1 MSSHDLDVQRAVD
14 ETVLHP
20 PAMHIGVDGVLKGG
34 RRRERRR
41 LLTTAGMSF
50 VAVLLVVAGWFG
62 LGDGADVLGDRIA
75 PASVPTWDSPA
86 PLDATS
92 HSGSSTPVVRTS
104 LAEPRCSAWGRSGL
118 W

>member
-1 MSSHDLDVQRAVD
+1 MSSHDRDVQRAVD
-14 ETVLHP
+14 VAVLHP
-20 PAMHIGVDGVLKGG
+20 PAVLIGVDGVLKDG

-41 LLTTAGMSF
+41 RLATAGMSF

-75 PASVPTWDSPA
+75 PASVPTCDSPA
-86 PLDATS
+86 PLDATA
-92 HSGSSTPVVRTS
+92 HSGSSTPLLRTS